1 MTPYNLDQL
10 DVTPIIYVLVAY
22 LVLQLIM
29 KAGIAVFLR
38 RVPASRR
45 AISMVVMSFW
55 GSFINGNYFIG
66 VAIILHLLDL
76 APNVREH
83 PPHLLLWGLAGIP
96 LGFVLWFLLA
106 LGRRLGITIFGH
118 GQFIAAE
125 DAILRVVPQA
135 RYIFWGVINLA
146 LVQPMG
152 RELFMRGV
160 LLPVVV
166 VEAGW
171 SWAVLAT
178 VGVELLLR
186 LNIVWV
192 FATLIYAFMMVGLY
206 ALSGNALCGLVAAII
221 AGLMHSIGL
230 ISLAANRA
238 RQAADAGGNDS
249 GSGSTKDA

>member
-1 MTPYNLDQL
+1 VTPYNLDQL

-22 LVLQLIM
+22 LVLQLLM
-29 KAGIAVFLR
+29 KAGISFQLR

-55 GSFINGNYFIG
+55 GSFINGVYFIG
-66 VAIILHLLDL
+66 AAIVLHLLDL
-76 APNVREH
+76 APNVHEH

-96 LGFVLWFLLA
+96 LGLVLWFLLA
-106 LGRRLGITIFGH
+106 LGRRLGISIFGH

-125 DAILRVVPQA
+125 DAILRVVPHA
-135 RYIFWGVINLA
+135 RYIAWGVINLA
-146 LVQPMG
+146 LVQPLG

-166 VEAGW
+166 LEAGW
-171 SWAVLAT
+171 GWAVLAT
-178 VGVELLLR
+178 VGIELLLR

-192 FATLIYAFMMVGLY
+192 FATLIYTFIMVGLY

-221 AGLMHSIGL
+221 AGLMHSVGL

-238 RQAADAGGNDS
+238 RQAANASGNESGAGTGMDP
-249 GSGSTKDA
+249 